1 MEAYSGK
8 IIDAHVHVFGKGTQ
22 GVRDM
27 LAFEKEQGYEACN
40 YLSCECMGDAAQNAL
55 GIYLKLCAP
64 ENFAFGGLTYRYDCD
79 FAAELDALWDIGF
92 DGMKM
97 VEDKPT
103 LRKQLGVPFN
113 DRRYDGFYAKLEE
126 KQIPLLA
133 HVADPEECWDKDL
146 IPDWAFAAGYFY
158 GDGTY
163 VEKETLYT
171 EVEDVLIRFPGL
183 RIILAHCFFMSA
195 DLERLDALMQR
206 HPNVCLDIVSGTE
219 MYWNFGKRPDDWR
232 AFFLKYQ
239 DRIIY
244 GTDNMNLYDAREIE
258 NARITNDLQRGFL
271 TCTGPVHAWDKVT
284 QGIALP
290 QEVLEKILRGNFL
303 RLTGGAP
310 RPLNRAAAARY
321 LRARLENKA
330 LALTEEERA
339 VTAEVLTLLADG

>member
-1 MEAYSGK
+1 MEMIRQVKPDEGEM
-8 IIDAHVHVFGKGTQ
+8 I
-22 GVRDM
+22 R
-27 LAFEKEQGYEACN
+27 AF
-40 YLSCECMGDAAQNAL
+40 AQ
-55 GIYLKLCAP
+55 
-64 ENFAFGGLTYRYDCD
+64 TV
-79 FAAELDALWDIGF
+79 FAAEGGPADFAQLLPKVYRSPQDSARQHLLLAEEGKIQGLLLRTVTQLSAGGRLLPVGHIGSVCVAPAYR
-92 DGMKM
+92 GRGAMSRLLSCA
-97 VEDKPT
+97 VED
-103 LRKQLGVPFN
+103 LRRDGCALIVLSGQRQRYEHAGV
-113 DRRYDGFYAKLEE
+113 
-126 KQIPLLA
+126 IPVSYTHLDVYKRQLLA

-171 EVEDVLIRFPGL
+171 EVEDVLTRFPGL

-219 MYWNFGKRPDDWR
+219 MYWNFGRRPDDWR

-271 TCTGPVHAWDKVT
+271 MSTGPVHALSL
-284 QGIALP
+284 IHIYPAC
-290 QEVLEKILRGNFL
+290 
-303 RLTGGAP
+303 GGCSCRHSPYSPWSFKTADWT
-310 RPLNRAAAARY
+310 RRA
-321 LRARLENKA
+321 
-330 LALTEEERA
+330 
-339 VTAEVLTLLADG
+339 